1 MVCQIES
8 RSGSL
13 CSKFRAAC
21 QGRGCGAAFPTPG
34 PAGSALTPAGGPA
47 NVPGVTRAER
57 AYGIAL
63 AWGGNVVAI
72 VALSVWGRPL
82 LAAINRAVPR
92 EMLGVILLGVTLGAL
107 GAVACWLSVRR
118 GAASLLHLLWLVPV
132 GVGIEL
138 FQETLEERI
147 HVPLFGLLGFL
158 SARLWPPG
166 RAVLLG
172 LGIAAGDEVL
182 QAWLPDRVGEWRD
195 VAVNGTAALMGT
207 VLAILGR
214 RSS

>member
-1 MVCQIES
+1 VWC
-8 RSGSL
+8 L

-21 QGRGCGAAFPTPG
+21 QGGAAEGLPAPG
-34 PAGSALTPAGGPA
+34 AAGHALTPAGTPA

-57 AYGIAL
+57 APRIAL
-63 AWGGNVVAI
+63 AWGGNVLVI

-82 LAAINRAVPR
+82 LAAVNRAVSR
-92 EMLGVILLGVTLGAL
+92 ATLGAILLGITLGAL
-107 GAVACWLSVRR
+107 GAVACWLTLRR
-118 GAASLLHLLWLVPV
+118 GPARLLHLLWLVPV
-132 GVGIEL
+132 GVGMEL

-166 RAVLLG
+166 RAILLG
-172 LGIAAGDEVL
+172 LGVAAGDEVL
-182 QAWLPDRVGEWRD
+182 QAWLPDRVGDWRD

-207 VLAILGR
+207 ALAILGR